1 MEAIKNSLQKVTGSK
16 NVENEKYSLGPYR
29 PVPIGIV
36 KLSLKT
42 QKLQPLKVLALNSSF
57 RPR

>member
-1 MEAIKNSLQKVTGSK
+1 MKPKKNSLQKVTRSK
-16 NVENEKYSLGPYR
+16 NVVNEKYSLGPYG

-57 RPR
+57 RPQ